1 MIAHVPPK
9 MIFSLDTELGALE
22 PDSVVFDTG
31 IVAFVLNP
39 DNITYSYAGHF
50 HWLNGFDHNEEGRVK
65 SRSTMDYWLFDA
77 RSSYKPSPEAVAYMG
92 SNKSMRDPKLELM
105 EHSAFVLEMLEKHQV
120 DRTNWVVC
128 AKGPDTDCL
137 IVNHRFAQH
146 GFEFSYR
153 FARFSSLRNIE
164 PAVDVFRR
172 AGLRENIALRDNCP
186 IPFAPADWYS
196 SDSHIDRAGEDHP
209 WKGMPPCVEHV
220 ALWDAWIEGLDS
232 VEYYTALNRLH
243 AGQVTLT
250 VNHPGFG

>member
-39 DNITYSYAGHF
+39 DNITYSYAGHW
-50 HWLNGFDHNEEGRVK
+50 HWLNGFNANQEGRVK

-77 RSSYKPSPEAVAYMG
+77 RSSYKPSAEAVAYM
-92 SNKSMRDPKLELM
+92 SCAKEHCSEKLELM
-105 EHSAFVLEMLEKHQV
+105 EHAAFVQEMLEKHQV
-120 DRTNWVVC
+120 ERTNWVVC

-153 FARFSSLRNIE
+153 FARFSSLRNME

-172 AGLRENIALRDNCP
+172 AGIYEARELRDNCP
-186 IPFAPADWYS
+186 IPFAPENWYS
-196 SDSHIDRAGEDHP
+196 NDNHIDRAEEKLP
-209 WKGMPPCVEHV
+209 WSGMPPCVEHV

-232 VEYYTALNRLH
+232 VEYYTVLNRIY
-243 AGQVTLT
+243 AGQIALQRV
-250 VNHPGFG
+250 